1 MSVSHTE
8 QIFFEAGNTVGID
21 LGTTFSAIAQVSDAG
36 EPVPIPNED
45 DEEETASLI
54 LLTDSKNVIVGPP
67 RSRAAF
73 EKPENVVERIKRHMG
88 MSEFKKTFDGR
99 EITPEFI
106 SALILKKLK
115 QDAEKRIGKI
125 GNAVITVPY
134 YFNDSRRKATQDA
147 GQIAGLNVIDIINEP
162 TAATLTYA
170 WHRGEL
176 GTALGKKAKPRRIL
190 IYDLG
195 GGTFDSTLVE
205 YTPAHFK
212 VLATDGDVQLG
223 GIDWNDRIL
232 DLVAEE
238 FKNKHGVDPRESE
251 QTIQILRN
259 DCDIA
264 KIDLT
269 AKLETVVH
277 CRHEGKTISVRLTRE
292 KFETIT
298 QDLLQRTADTTEFV
312 MEQADLKFHDLDAI
326 VLVGGSTLMPQV
338 PAMLKEL
345 TGLQPYTH
353 PGLNPHTAVARG
365 AAIHAAILEAKFRKD
380 QVGLTERVKKL
391 LEAVHEEDVNSHGL
405 GVVAMDPRTKKA
417 VNHIMIPRNTT
428 LPFHITQT
436 FQTNRDNQER
446 ITVQVLEGDASD
458 PVACSL
464 LGKCRITELP
474 PNLPKGSPVEVTYA
488 FDRAGRISVSAREQ
502 TTGKVAVIEI
512 ERRGTLNDAQVDAF
526 TKLASEYV
534 VQ

>member
-1 MSVSHTE
+1 MSVTPTE
-8 QIFFEAGNTVGID
+8 QIHFEAGNTVGID
-21 LGTTFSAIAQVSDAG
+21 LGTTFSAIAQVNDAG
-36 EPVPIPNED
+36 APMTIPNED

-54 LLTDSKNVIVGPP
+54 LLTETKNVIVGPP
-67 RSRAAF
+67 RNRAAL
-73 EKPENVVERIKRHMG
+73 EKPENVVERIKREMG
-88 MSEFKKTFDGR
+88 KSTFKKMFDGR

-115 QDAEKRIGKI
+115 QDAERRIGGI

-134 YFNDSRRKATQDA
+134 YFNDARRKATQDA

-176 GTALGKKAKPRRIL
+176 GIAFGKNVKPRRIL

-205 YTPAHFK
+205 YTPAHFR
-212 VLATDGDVQLG
+212 VLSTDGDVQLG
-223 GIDWNDRIL
+223 GVDWNDRIL

-238 FKNKHGVDPRESE
+238 FKDKHGADPRESE
-251 QTIQILRN
+251 QTKQILRN
-259 DCDIA
+259 NCDIA
-264 KIDLT
+264 KIELT
-269 AKLETVVH
+269 TKSETVVH
-277 CRHEGKTISVRLTRE
+277 CRHEGKSISVRLSRE
-292 KFETIT
+292 KFEEIT

-312 MEQADLKFHDLDAI
+312 LEQADLKFHALDAV

-338 PAMLKEL
+338 SVMLKAL
-345 TGLQPYTH
+345 TGLPPYTH
-353 PGLNPHTAVARG
+353 PEFSPHTAVARG
-365 AAIHAAILEAKFRKD
+365 AAIHAAILEAKFRQD
-380 QVGLTERVKKL
+380 QAGLTEKVRKL

-405 GVVAMDPRTKKA
+405 GVVAMDHRAKRA
-417 VNHIMIPRNTT
+417 INHIMIPRNTT
-428 LPFHITQT
+428 LPFNITQT

-446 ITVQVLEGDASD
+446 ITVQVLEGDAPD

-464 LGKCRITELP
+464 LGKCRITGLP
-474 PNLPKGSPVEVTYA
+474 PNLPQGSPVEVTYA
-488 FDRAGRISVSAREQ
+488 FDRAGRISVSAHEK
-502 TTGKVAVIEI
+502 TTGKAAVIEI
-512 ERRGTLNDAQVDAF
+512 ERRGTLDDAQVDAF